1 MRLAIDIGGTWLR
14 YETVGEEELC
24 GKIPSQENDLVDFLE
39 TTLRK
44 HPEIDAVAISFA
56 GQVHDGTILSAPNLR
71 VREPDLRDYIESR
84 YPVRLLL
91 ENDLNCA
98 ALAEALYWDS
108 PYLCALYSGS
118 GLGAGLVDEGRL
130 VHGFRSLAGEIGH
143 LPYREA
149 PFACGCGKRNCL
161 ELYASGSGMAKWMHH
176 FGCDGSVDL
185 AAMRDS
191 DDPHCRQIAE
201 GYLDAL
207 LHAAA
212 DLVTLCNPRHLI
224 LGGGVI
230 AHNPWI
236 LAPLKE
242 RLSDYA
248 LAASLEGLTI
258 ELSRLEEAS
267 LEGAKLL
274 LDRMDTSPFA

>member
-14 YETVGEEELC
+14 YETVGEKEIC

-39 TTLRK
+39 TTLRE

-108 PYLCALYSGS
+108 SYLCALYSGS
-118 GLGAGLVDEGRL
+118 GLGAGLVEEGRL
-130 VHGFRSLAGEIGH
+130 IHGFRSLAGEIGH

-149 PFACGCGKRNCL
+149 PFVCGCGKRNCL

-191 DDPHCRQIAE
+191 DDPRCRQIAE